1 MRELVSPESIRIA
14 SAVAA
19 QREHA
24 QELLGG
30 ARQCCQVWGF
40 SPDPR
45 NSTLIGEFQF
55 ESRVF
60 CSYVSLSIKINYF
73 VDF

>member
-1 MRELVSPESIRIA
+1 MRELVSPESVRVA

-30 ARQCCQVWGF
+30 ARQCCQSECQAWGF
-40 SPDPR
+40 SPDPS
-45 NSTLIGEFQF
+45 NSTLVGEFQF
-55 ESRVF
+55 ESGVF
-60 CSYVSLSIKINYF
+60 CS
-73 VDF
+73 